1 MRRSTPRHTPLTRLA
16 TATNSFGKR
25 RSFIYA
31 VDRTGSNTTRQ
42 SPYIY
47 DVNNQRIAKTVDLD
61 GQGANPATTTR
72 FVYDR
77 NNVALEFTGSATVP
91 STRYFHGTNVDQVLA
106 QESNNTTTWLLSDQI
121 GTTRDLV
128 NNSGTLLNHFTYDS
142 FGTQTGSTLGA
153 TVDTRYKFTG
163 REFDGETGDYFY
175 RSRYYD
181 PEVGRFL
188 GEDAI
193 WFGGGDV
200 NLYRYVENTPINAI
214 DPSGMLIRV
223 LPRPGTLTRP
233 GTNLKPAPPTA
244 PIAPGQNPL
253 QPLPFRLP
261 IPEPL
266 PFPEPQPTPQPSP
279 GPNPSSCKKRDVC
292 DGAIQGGS
300 YDAVRNSNAGSK
312 GQAHHMP
319 SWAAT
324 RDSDLLLGKVQNAKG
339 ITPAICMIPEDHR
352 KTLSY
357 GGSNT
362 NYKPIQINYI
372 NNNEYYLAQVMD
384 IFNVKQIAFRNHGR
398 GDFYDKAIIEM
409 RNYTINLQRQQP
421 ELFALPQ
428 RFEA

>member
-106 QESNNTTTWLLSDQI
+106 QESSNTTTWLLSDQI

-142 FGTQTGSTLGA
+142 FGNQTGSTPNA

-193 WFGGGDV
+193 GFGGGDA
-200 NLYRYVENTPINAI
+200 NLYRYVRNSSINRVDPLGTRDARWPFNASVTNRSSKPVIILNSNDMADYLETLQPGQATPDSMGRSKDTDGVWVCRNKKWIFYGIYIGNVDYQIISVDVPMTVGGSVSLPVFTPKDVTLGDVTVTDDSVRDRGGRIISPDLPQNRGRMSSNTP
-214 DPSGMLIRV
+214 P
-223 LPRPGTLTRP
+223 
-233 GTNLKPAPPTA
+233 
-244 PIAPGQNPL
+244 
-253 QPLPFRLP
+253 
-261 IPEPL
+261 
-266 PFPEPQPTPQPSP
+266 
-279 GPNPSSCKKRDVC
+279 
-292 DGAIQGGS
+292 GGS
-300 YDAVRNSNAGSK
+300 FNCSCINQVANQYRDASVWR
-312 GQAHHMP
+312 P
-319 SWAAT
+319 VE
-324 RDSDLLLGKVQNAKG
+324 LGDEWSGNQLERSIYETGN
-339 ITPAICMIPEDHR
+339 
-352 KTLSY
+352 
-357 GGSNT
+357 
-362 NYKPIQINYI
+362 QIN
-372 NNNEYYLAQVMD
+372 NLGNPA
-384 IFNVKQIAFRNHGR
+384 AWRFR
-398 GDFYDKAIIEM
+398 F
-409 RNYTINLQRQQP
+409 
-421 ELFALPQ
+421 F
-428 RFEA
+428 